1 MKSSPLKTQVVVFND
16 ENEMKNVH
24 LKGSIDPQY
33 RCNICN
39 KKYTS
44 LSVLKIHKI
53 RHKEKSEQPFECI
66 HCTYKS
72 ATKRD
77 LQRHH
82 ERHLGHARPV
92 YKCDYCDKSFKIKE
106 YLLEH
111 SRSVHT
117 KEIMF
122 KCGQCSFTCFK
133 RSIFRNHLKSHN
145 LKIKVICPICN
156 AMFKRDADLKTHLRS
171 HAEAKP
177 FSCEQCDK
185 SFIVK
190 NRLIRHIQAIHTP
203 KAFECD
209 TCEKKFSTIHLLKRH
224 LLIHSGEKPFK
235 CCFCSYDS
243 VTQGNLVK
251 HVRRTHRLHYFT
263 YKDILIKQGLIDD
276 PCEGLSKEE
285 LQSMIDRGKK
295 TVESHLQVLQEK
307 GLTKFSYQDL
317 EKVESVKKKIKEDFV
332 KVKLGKKRG
341 SKKRKSQTVKNQLEF
356 EQKKG
361 LPTKKLS
368 KGNVKDSRSLHNRIN
383 LPYSD
388 LTLLQMNDI
397 LPEENDITVD
407 DSLNNSNTPTIHV
420 LWNLNYPQSEDSKT
434 LSAHAKQKSNGK
446 RNFNQRVKSANIN
459 KRKALRP
466 KNDSTS
472 NENLCRSESNLN
484 ASPLLEDSELTFN
497 DKSFMQLHESE
508 NFSPGNCNNDLQA
521 PLANLTTDL
530 VTFEEMDSH
539 NTIVVTPDINSYI
552 DKVYKNVELCN
563 QFLHVN
569 GEEPHLICTFETV
582 SSPQGENRIT
592 ELKVDCNSA
601 DVLIDKHKNGS
612 NSTEQNHTNLS
623 DEELGNFQVHE
634 DEYSDNSNSE
644 ISNEIKELIEAAN
657 CMTRNKEEET
667 SVIDNDEA
675 SNLMITIHSLSN
687 FDTIETEMDNS
698 NIETEEIILLQE
710 NEHGG
715 TLSPLFLVNEV
726 SSVEPSKEIVI
737 KNSSVNMKLDND
749 DMMVTSIAEVEE
761 NESEVVLV
769 IS

>member
-1 MKSSPLKTQVVVFND
+1 MKSSPLKTQVIVFSD

-82 ERHLGHARPV
+82 ERHLGHARQV

-145 LKIKVICPICN
+145 VKIKVICPICN

-209 TCEKKFSTIHLLKRH
+209 TCEKAKNLSNVASVLMIQLRKETLLS
-224 LLIHSGEKPFK
+224 I
-235 CCFCSYDS
+235 
-243 VTQGNLVK
+243 
-251 HVRRTHRLHYFT
+251 
-263 YKDILIKQGLIDD
+263 ILIKQGLIDD

-332 KVKLGKKRG
+332 KIKLGKKTG

-361 LPTKKLS
+361 LPTKRLS
-368 KGNVKDSRSLHNRIN
+368 KGNIKDARSLHNRIN

-388 LTLLQMNDI
+388 LALLQMDDI

-446 RNFNQRVKSANIN
+446 RNINQKVKSANIN

-466 KNDSTS
+466 KNDSTR
-472 NENLCRSESNLN
+472 NEKCRSESNLN
-484 ASPLLEDSELTFN
+484 ASHLLEDSELTFN

-530 VTFEEMDSH
+530 VTFEEMDSP

-569 GEEPHLICTFETV
+569 EEEPHLICTFETV

-592 ELKVDCNSA
+592 ELKVDCNSTN
-601 DVLIDKHKNGS
+601 VLIDKHKIGS

-623 DEELGNFQVHE
+623 DEELGNFHE

-657 CMTRNKEEET
+657 CMTRNKEVET
-667 SVIDNDEA
+667 SVIDNEEA

-737 KNSSVNMKLDND
+737 KNSSLNMKLDND